1 MPTVLLLRH
10 ATAEPYASSDAARPL
25 SPHGLRQ
32 ASHVAQHL
40 STRELVP
47 DVVLCSTAL
56 RTRQTWQT
64 IEENLGPTAAAQ
76 CHMRDDLYQAS
87 PDAVQSLV
95 AQQSPAQ
102 VVLVVGHEPIM
113 SMTAARYA
121 GPQSDEVAVMTV
133 SVGMPTA
140 GLAIIEVES
149 LASLTGTLVEL
160 VRS

>member
-40 STRELVP
+40 STRGLVP
-47 DVVLCSTAL
+47 DVVLCSTAV
-56 RTRQTWQT
+56 RPRQTWQT
-64 IEENLGPTAAAQ
+64 IEENLGRTPAPQ

-87 PDAVQSLV
+87 PDVVQNLV
-95 AQQSPAQ
+95 AQQSPAH

-121 GPQSDEVAVMTV
+121 GPQSDKVALMTV
-133 SVGMPTA
+133 GVGMPTA
-140 GLAIIEVES
+140 GLAIIELES
-149 LASLTGTLVEL
+149 LASPTGTLVDL